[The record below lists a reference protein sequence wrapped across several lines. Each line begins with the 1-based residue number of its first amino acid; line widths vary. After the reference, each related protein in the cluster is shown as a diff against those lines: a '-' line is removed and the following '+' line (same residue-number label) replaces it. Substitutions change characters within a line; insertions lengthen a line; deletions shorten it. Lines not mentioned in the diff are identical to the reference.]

1 MRTKQRVRDYWEV
14 YTPEWVVYKML
25 CLVND
30 KEISTTYLEPACWNG
45 NFLVKI
51 LEKKLE
57 LYNKL
62 DSPNFWDI
70 ITIVGSIYWVDIL
83 ADNVSESIDR
93 MFEMIKPYVKDILQ
107 EQTVLD
113 ILRKNIQ
120 VWNFLSTKEKPLV
133 IYKWEAD
140 ELWWEWYSSCKL
152 FKMID
157 WVIVPYFS

>member
-1 MRTKQRVRDYWEV
+1 MKSKQRVRDYWEV
-14 YTPEWVVYKML
+14 FTPEWVVYKML

-30 KEISTTYLEPACWNG
+30 NNISTTYLEPACWNG

-51 LEKKLE
+51 LERKLE

-62 DSPNFWDI
+62 DNPNFWDI

-93 MFEMIKPYVKDILQ
+93 MFEMVKPYVKDVL
-107 EQTVLD
+107 EGQTILD

-120 VWNFLSTKEKPLV
+120 VWNFLATKEKPLV
-133 IYKWEAD
+133 IYRWEA
-140 ELWWEWYSSCKL
+140 EEFWWIWLSSSKL

-157 WVIVPYFS
+157 WVIVPYSN

>member
-25 CLVND
+25 FLVND
-30 KEISTTYLEPACWNG
+30 KEIGTTYLEPACWNG

-62 DSPNFWDI
+62 DNPNFWDI

-93 MFEMIKPYVKDILQ
+93 MFEMIKPYVKDVLE

-120 VWNFLSTKEKPLV
+120 VWNFLATKEKPLI
-133 IYKWEAD
+133 IYKWSAD
-140 ELWWEWYSSCKL
+140 ELWWDWYSSCRL
-152 FKMID
+152 FKMVD
-157 WVIVPYFS
+157 WVIVPYF

>member
-1 MRTKQRVRDYWEV
+1 MKTKQRVRDYWEV

-30 KEISTTYLEPACWNG
+30 KEIDTTYLEPACWNG

-51 LEKKLE
+51 LERKLE

-62 DSPNFWDI
+62 DNPNFWDI

-93 MFEMIKPYVKDILQ
+93 MFELVKPYLKDVLE
-107 EQTVLD
+107 EQTILD

-120 VWNFLSTKEKPLV
+120 GWNFLATKEKPLV
-133 IYKWEAD
+133 IHKWRAD
-140 ELWWEWYSSCKL
+140 ELWGEWYSSSKL

>member
-14 YTPEWVVYKML
+14 FTPEWVVYKML

-30 KEISTTYLEPACWNG
+30 KEIDTTYLEPACWNW

-51 LEKKLE
+51 LERKLE

-62 DSPNFWDI
+62 DNPNFWDI

-83 ADNVSESIDR
+83 FDNVLESKYR
-93 MFEMIKPYVKDILQ
+93 MFELVRPYIKNDLEEEVI
-107 EQTVLD
+107 LD
-113 ILRKNIQ
+113 ILKKNIQ
-120 VWNFLSTKEKPLV
+120 VWNFLATKEKPLV
-133 IYKWEAD
+133 IHKWEA
-140 ELWWEWYSSCKL
+140 EEFWWIWLSSSKL

-157 WVIVPYFS
+157 WVIVPYSN